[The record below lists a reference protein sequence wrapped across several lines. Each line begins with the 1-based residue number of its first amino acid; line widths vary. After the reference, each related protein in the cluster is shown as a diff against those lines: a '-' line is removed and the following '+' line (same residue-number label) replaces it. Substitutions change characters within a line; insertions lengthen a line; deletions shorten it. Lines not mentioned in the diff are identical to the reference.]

1 MEKSGKSFFIGVDGG
16 ATKCTVRVEDEAGN
30 ELAKAVSG
38 PANIRISVPMAWQ
51 SIHTAL
57 ETALR
62 SIGVSMNEPG
72 NRFHAGIGIA
82 GCEIAPAYK
91 SFLSF
96 PHKFHT
102 IAVTHDAHAACLGAH
117 AGKDGT
123 LIIAGTGVV
132 GYQIEGEHIAK
143 VAGWGFPHDDI
154 GSGAWLGLEAARA
167 ALQAQD
173 GRAPSSGLAKAV
185 LAHFENNLDRFV
197 TWANQANSTS
207 FAELAPLVIQVSKAG
222 DATALN
228 LLRNAARALDA
239 VANALHSQQQNKS
252 SALPCALVGGVAP
265 FLEPYLGEALRAR
278 LRPCQLPPEAGAII
292 YLRHVMAESGETL

>member
-16 ATKCTVRVEDEAGN
+16 ATKCTVRVEDEAGI

-57 ETALR
+57 ENALR
-62 SIGVSMNEPG
+62 SVGVSMNEPG

-132 GYQIEGEHIAK
+132 GYQIEGEHTAK

-222 DATALN
+222 DAAALT

-265 FLEPYLGEALRAR
+265 FLEPYLGEALRGR

-292 YLRHVMAESGETL
+292 YLRHVMAESGEK